1 MPALHSHP
9 PLNPE
14 TDPARKAQILLN
26 QFFPPPSD
34 TDLSDIQNVQYEQGF
49 DMGDITTH
57 ETRQAILTAIL
68 DKAPGEDGIPNRI
81 VKSIIDLILPYLYII
96 FNACLSAG
104 YCPTHFRS
112 SITIVLRQPGKP
124 DYTIA
129 KAYRPI
135 ALLNT
140 IGKALEFIIA
150 KRITYLAETH
160 GLLPQNHFGARR
172 SGSTGHALHYLI
184 ERIYASWNKKKIATA
199 LLLDVTRAF
208 DNVSKDKLLHNLRIK
223 KIDPRIVN

>member
-1 MPALHSHP
+1 MPALYSHS

-14 TDPARKAQILLN
+14 TDPVRKAQILLN
-26 QFFPPPSD
+26 QFFPPPPD
-34 TDLSDIQNVQYEQGF
+34 ADLSDTHNFEYEQGF
-49 DMGDITTH
+49 DTGDITTH
-57 ETRQAILTAIL
+57 EIRQSILTAIS

-81 VKSIIDLILPYLYII
+81 LKSIIDLILPYLSII
-96 FNACLSAG
+96 FNACLSTG

-112 SITIVLRQPGKP
+112 SITIVLRKPGKP

-140 IGKALEFIIA
+140 IRKALEFIIA

-160 GLLPQNHFGARR
+160 GLLPRNHFGAHR
-172 SGSTGHALHYLI
+172 SSSTEHGLHYLVEKFTPPGI
-184 ERIYASWNKKKIATA
+184 KR
-199 LLLDVTRAF
+199 
-208 DNVSKDKLLHNLRIK
+208 KLQPHFF
-223 KIDPRIVN
+223 